1 MNFKNAF
8 LRGTLLLTI
17 AGLISRIMGFF
28 YRIFLANTIGAEG
41 MGIYQL
47 IFPVYSVCF
56 SLCASGIETAISK
69 LTAEKFAVGKP
80 SNALGVLKSGFF
92 LTLSLSFICFFNVS
106 VDSLIVFYIL

>member
-1 MNFKNAF
+1 MKNVI

-17 AGLISRIMGFF
+17 AGVISRIMGFF

-69 LTAEKFAVGKP
+69 LTAEKFAVGRP
-80 SNALGVLKSGFF
+80 SNALGILKSGFL
-92 LTLSLSFICFFNVS
+92 LTLSLS
-106 VDSLIVFYIL
+106 

>member
-1 MNFKNAF
+1 MKNVI

-17 AGLISRIMGFF
+17 AGVISRIMGFF

-69 LTAEKFAVGKP
+69 LTAEKLAVGKP
-80 SNALGVLKSGFF
+80 SNALGILKSGSL
-92 LTLSLSFICFFNVS
+92 LTLSLSLICSFV
-106 VDSLIVFYIL
+106 VFHYA